1 MGRKAWRE
9 EKKMNKK
16 IKEKKRGEEKRYGL
30 GVETDR
36 RYEKKIGGEE
46 TKIMRKRMRVLSK
59 KGKKV
64 KRIIWK
70 KGGKNE
76 RW

>member
-1 MGRKAWRE
+1 MGRKVWRE

-16 IKEKKRGEEKRYGL
+16 IKEKKCGEEKRYGF
-30 GVETDR
+30 GVEIDR

-46 TKIMRKRMRVLSK
+46 IKIMRKRMRVFSK